1 MAGRVNGLSCPAQAS
16 GSDAV
21 LGQRRAEA
29 TPSLATRLF
38 RGDLLGLGV
47 GRAVI
52 GLFRRCTA
60 ERRLGMPDMRE
71 TLPLGGLV
79 ISAGVIMH
87 GAVVVAVGSAVGA
100 GEIFHR
106 ISEIGVGIAQSL
118 GGAGVAE
125 AAGGGELDLHQPDGA
140 AASDQSWAGTAF

>member
-21 LGQRRAEA
+21 LRQRRAEATPSLGQRRAEA
-29 TPSLATRLF
+29 TPSLRTAMATRLF

-118 GGAGVAE
+118 G
-125 AAGGGELDLHQPDGA
+125 
-140 AASDQSWAGTAF
+140 